1 MKRVYTM
8 TIAVL
13 VGIISM
19 FSFTAFAQG
28 PPQATNV
35 SLQAT
40 SPNHLFDDDIFC
52 TYDLTDATTAAVAWY
67 RNGSPM
73 TS

>member
-28 PPQATNV
+28 PHVQFYGLRTG
-35 SLQAT
+35 S
-40 SPNHLFDDDIFC
+40 
-52 TYDLTDATTAAVAWY
+52 AAG
-67 RNGSPM
+67 N
-73 TS
+73 